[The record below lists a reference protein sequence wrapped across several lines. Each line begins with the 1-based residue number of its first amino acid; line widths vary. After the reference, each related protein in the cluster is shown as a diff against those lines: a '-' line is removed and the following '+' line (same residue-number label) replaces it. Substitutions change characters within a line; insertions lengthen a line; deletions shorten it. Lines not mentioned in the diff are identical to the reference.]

1 MSRSTKTAQ
10 ISSGGRS
17 ESAACHTDNS
27 RQRGPASQRMNM
39 QRRNFTQKPR
49 LREGL
54 PVRRRALFALLAAA
68 ILASRIFAAEKTD
81 FIAGQLL
88 VATTDM
94 RDPRFVETVI
104 YIVKHNSEG
113 AFGLVINRPLA
124 KGPIGDLL
132 KGFGADSKGA
142 EGEIIIHYG
151 GPVGSDQGFVLH
163 SDEVLLNSST
173 KVKDGIAMT
182 SDTKLIEAISRGK
195 GPRQSLFM
203 LGYSGW
209 APGQLEAEI
218 KANAWYVIPADKALI
233 FGQDADKKWHQ
244 AMDK

>member
-1 MSRSTKTAQ
+1 MFEFCRWIALMHRMQ
-10 ISSGGRS
+10 I
-17 ESAACHTDNS
+17 
-27 RQRGPASQRMNM
+27 QRHDC
-39 QRRNFTQKPR
+39 
-49 LREGL
+49 
-54 PVRRRALFALLAAA
+54 RRRAWSRGSGAHFESRIALWGLVCLAALGVFAVNIPGAEQTPA
-68 ILASRIFAAEKTD
+68 IP
-81 FIAGQLL
+81 GQLL
-88 VATTDM
+88 VATADM

-104 YIVKHNSEG
+104 YITKHNSEG

-173 KVKDGIAMT
+173 KVKDGIAVT

-195 GPRQSLFM
+195 GPRQSLFV

-209 APGQLEAEI
+209 APGQLEAEL

-233 FGQDADKKWHQ
+233 FGQDADKKWRQ
-244 AMDK
+244 AMDKRQISL

>member
-1 MSRSTKTAQ
+1 MHKMQ
-10 ISSGGRS
+10 IK
-17 ESAACHTDNS
+17 
-27 RQRGPASQRMNM
+27 
-39 QRRNFTQKPR
+39 RRNC
-49 LREGL
+49 
-54 PVRRRALFALLAAA
+54 RRRNGSRGSGARFLSRVVISGLVCLPAMGVFAVH
-68 ILASRIFAAEKTD
+68 IPAAEQTNL
-81 FIAGQLL
+81 IPGQLL
-88 VATTDM
+88 VATADM

-104 YIVKHNSEG
+104 YIAKHTSEG

-132 KGFGADSKGA
+132 KGFGANSKGA
-142 EGEIIIHYG
+142 RGEIIIHYG

-173 KVKDGIAMT
+173 KVKDGIALT

-209 APGQLEAEI
+209 ASGQLEAEL

-233 FGQDADKKWHQ
+233 FGQDADKKWRQ
-244 AMDK
+244 AMDKRQISL